1 MARNEPRTAAQHAAS
16 DADLLRA
23 VAERRDQAAFAE
35 LYSRHEQAAYALAR
49 HMLRTSD
56 AAEVAVQEA
65 MLRVWKSAGKYRYD
79 KNARGW
85 LLRIVAFECIRIQKA
100 RRAEAARTEP
110 LGEDLAGARGEDS
123 GREEMLAGLRRGL
136 ERLPE
141 TNRQLVALYY
151 LGGLTQ
157 EEIGKELAIPQQT
170 VSNRLRDAL
179 KFLRSELSQL
189 GLATALPLLDESA
202 LGDALA
208 QSYASPA
215 ALKSGVLGTLARP
228 GADAAS
234 QASRALSRKVAVPS
248 LVWPL
253 VALGVAVAVA
263 AGGAY
268 VALGPRSNNPVDP
281 QAEAPKRK
289 DAGEAA
295 EAERAPLDRSWSFE
309 DGLPDGFK
317 VTRGTWTPIDPSK
330 HGGLRG
336 LASPAS
342 IKDTVCTVL
351 PVEAPHRPFVVRLKS
366 IFSPDHA
373 TLIDVG
379 DQNRVVNGGINM
391 IWYDTPQSDNI
402 LEYMVKHLYTS
413 YTLDKPFVY
422 DVDYYFLGK
431 YVFRYRYGE
440 LQGVNVHAAAYPT
453 RQVAIMAFGF
463 GVSQLSIRELKDG
476 EIPAELRDPEAKA
489 EEIRR
494 MVQTHQD
501 GWK

>member
-1 MARNEPRTAAQHAAS
+1 MAHSQPSTAAQDAVT

-23 VAERRDQAAFAE
+23 VAEKRDQAAFAV
-35 LYSRHEQAAYALAR
+35 LYARHEQAAYALAR

-65 MLRVWKSAGKYRYD
+65 MLRVWRSAGKYRYD

-85 LLRIVAFECIRIQKA
+85 MLRIVAFECIRIQKA

-110 LGEDLAGARGEDS
+110 LGEDPAGARGEDS

-141 TNRQLVALYY
+141 ANRQLVALYY

-189 GLATALPLLDESA
+189 GLAAALPLLDEGA

-208 QSYASPA
+208 QSYAPPA
-215 ALKSGVLGTLARP
+215 SLKTGVLDTLAHP
-228 GADAAS
+228 GADAVE
-234 QASRALSRKVAVPS
+234 QASRALSRKAAAPS
-248 LVWPL
+248 LLWPFVVL
-253 VALGVAVAVA
+253 SVAVA

-268 VALGPRSNNPVDP
+268 VALAPSPANDEANTAPGRSEMASAKN
-281 QAEAPKRK
+281 AEDTA
-289 DAGEAA
+289 
-295 EAERAPLDRSWSFE
+295 RAPLNRSWSFE
-309 DGLPDGFK
+309 DGLPEGFE
-317 VTRGTWTPIDPSK
+317 VPRGQWTRLDPAK

-336 LASPAS
+336 LASPAR
-342 IKDTVCTVL
+342 IKDTVCAVL

-373 TLIDVG
+373 TLIDAGEQKRIVS
-379 DQNRVVNGGINM
+379 GGVNM
-391 IWYDTPQSDNI
+391 IWYDTPHSDNI
-402 LEYMVKHLYTS
+402 QEYMVKHLYTT
-413 YTLDKPFVY
+413 YDLGKHFVY
-422 DVDYYFLGK
+422 DVEYYFLGK

-440 LQGVNVHAAAYPT
+440 LQGVNVHASAYPT

-463 GVSQLSIRELKDG
+463 GVSQLSIRELKDE
-476 EIPAELRDPEAKA
+476 EIPAELRDPDAKA
-489 EEIRR
+489 EEIRGYVR
-494 MVQTHQD
+494 EHKD